1 MKPSKKKP
9 AKRRESN
16 PIVSKLLKL
25 KYRINDAYSG
35 RGMDVLGN
43 ISEKTKNDKSWVM
56 NLISDVRDNNLTKLC
71 KEDMSKCNSMWKEYS
86 PSRLNDWVSYKND

>member
-1 MKPSKKKP
+1 MKPSKKRA
-9 AKRRESN
+9 AKRPSN
-16 PIVSKLLKL
+16 PIVTKLLNL
-25 KYRINDAYSG
+25 KYRINDAYRSG
-35 RGMDVLGN
+35 DVGVEGTN
-43 ISEKTKNDKSWVM
+43 YDKSWVM

>member
-1 MKPSKKKP
+1 MKPSKKRA
-9 AKRRESN
+9 AKKTDN
-16 PIVSKLLKL
+16 PMISRLLDL
-25 KYRINDAYSG
+25 KYRINDAYRG

>member
-25 KYRINDAYSG
+25 KYRINDTYHNSSKS
-35 RGMDVLGN
+35 V
-43 ISEKTKNDKSWVM
+43 DKADKDWVM
-56 NLISDVRDNNLTKLC
+56 KLIADVRRYLYNNLS
-71 KEDMSKCNSMWKEYS
+71 KEDMLKCNELWRKY
-86 PSRLNDWVSYKND
+86 D